1 MNENIKLIYTF
12 SVNQTV
18 ESQENGETV
27 KVKKPIYFGIKK
39 PSRSEKEEAELVR
52 SEYLSKYI
60 RRGVLPEAIL
70 SKTYDNQGGT
80 VTENE
85 RASLIVL
92 QLQLIEK
99 QEEYKKLGVDKAPKE
114 TLDKVASEI
123 ASIYNEVAEIQF
135 KHSMFYENTAE
146 FKAKT
151 KMISYLAGV
160 LTYFRK
166 DESSEWER
174 YFESDVLDEILDKSD
189 DLEEKGD
196 EVYMKAKDKI
206 LFAVSFYVQNPS
218 VADSKEISEKIKDY
232 GLSDD

>member
-1 MNENIKLIYTF
+1 MKENIKLIYTF
-12 SVNQTV
+12 NVNKTT

-27 KVKKPIYFGIKK
+27 KKKTPVYFGIKK
-39 PSRSEKEEAELVR
+39 PSRAEKEEAELVR

-80 VTENE
+80 ITENE
-85 RASLIVL
+85 RASLIIL

-99 QEEYKKLGVDKAPKE
+99 QEEYKKLGVEKASKE
-114 TLDKVASEI
+114 ELDKISAEI
-123 ASIYNEVAEIQF
+123 TSIYNEISEIQF

-166 DESSEWER
+166 EENAEWER
-174 YFESDVLDEILDKSD
+174 YFESDVLEEILNKSD
-189 DLEEKGD
+189 ELEESED
-196 EVYMKAKDKI
+196 EVYMKAKDRI

-218 VADSKEISEKIKDY
+218 LTDKDEISNKIKDY
-232 GLSDD
+232 GLGND